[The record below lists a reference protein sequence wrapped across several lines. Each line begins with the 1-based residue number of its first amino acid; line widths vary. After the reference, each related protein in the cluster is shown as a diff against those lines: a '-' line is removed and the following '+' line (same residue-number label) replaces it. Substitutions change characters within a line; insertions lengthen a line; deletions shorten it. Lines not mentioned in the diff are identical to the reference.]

1 MLTRGKAYEL
11 STDRSWKLR
20 LFLWQGQRE
29 GWDEKTMDVNH
40 RYTHLNF
47 MCFWKRCGADGNVPS
62 VLHRFW

>member
-29 GWDEKTMDVNH
+29 DWDEKTMDVNH
-40 RYTHLNF
+40 R
-47 MCFWKRCGADGNVPS
+47 
-62 VLHRFW
+62 